1 MHRLIV
7 RLIPILALAVV
18 VNGCNNNDSVV
29 APPPVDT
36 SRIDTF
42 TGTLNL
48 NGSTTYSFTV
58 GGTGNITAQLS
69 SLTPDGTKP
78 VGLSLGTWNGS
89 ICQIILRNDNSVQ
102 GSQVVGT
109 ASTTGSFCV
118 SIYDASGTVV
128 GPQAFTLDVFHL

>member
-18 VNGCNNNDSVV
+18 ASGCSNNDSVV

-48 NGSTTYSFTV
+48 NGATAYSFTV

-69 SLTPDGTKP
+69 TLSPDSTKP
-78 VGLSLGTWNGS
+78 IGLSLGTWNGS
-89 ICQIILRNDNSVQ
+89 ICQIVLDNPASVQ
-102 GSQVVGT
+102 GSVVVGT
-109 ASTTGSFCV
+109 ASAVGDFCV
-118 SIYDASGTVV
+118 RVYDASGNVLQ
-128 GPQAFTLDVFHL
+128 PQAYVIDVSHQ